1 VKIKKRK
8 TTDMKIKMPNEHREQ
23 NPRETFALKRV
34 ASTAPWQPLIW
45 CRPLTLAATLVLIGS
60 AASGTL
66 YAQSPHSTEAYA
78 TSSQIRIPPAMRA
91 EHAEIHD
98 QLVAATRIP
107 GKVGEAARKLAAIL
121 DPHFEREEQIALP
134 PLGLLAPLS
143 RGEFSTGMRDVL
155 PMTDALRAELPRMLK
170 EHKAIHAATVRLGEV
185 AKAED
190 NAPVARLADTLQSH
204 AANEEEVSY
213 PAALLVGDV
222 VRARLA
228 KGAQR

>member
-1 VKIKKRK
+1 
-8 TTDMKIKMPNEHREQ
+8 MPNERLEH
-23 NPRETFALKRV
+23 NPGETFALKPMT
-34 ASTAPWQPLIW
+34 SMTPWQRLTL
-45 CRPLTLAATLVLIGS
+45 RGKLTLAAALSLLGLATSGS
-60 AASGTL
+60 F
-66 YAQSPHSTEAYA
+66 YAQSSGSTEAHV

-91 EHAEIHD
+91 EHAEIHG
-98 QLVAATRIP
+98 QLVAATKAP

-143 RGEFSTGMRDVL
+143 RGEFAPGMREVL
-155 PMTDALRAELPRMLK
+155 PMTDALRAELPRMLE
-170 EHKAIHAATVRLGEV
+170 EHKAIHAATVQLGDV
-185 AKAED
+185 AKAEG
-190 NAPVARLADTLQSH
+190 NPAVERLADVLKGH